1 MIRYYENV
9 FVIKSLELKL
19 ILVYC
24 QQELWNRNSVRARVS
39 RVVAF
44 AVIGQ
49 ISALLRLSVNS
60 RVQWF

>member
-44 AVIGQ
+44 AVIG
-49 ISALLRLSVNS
+49 
-60 RVQWF
+60 